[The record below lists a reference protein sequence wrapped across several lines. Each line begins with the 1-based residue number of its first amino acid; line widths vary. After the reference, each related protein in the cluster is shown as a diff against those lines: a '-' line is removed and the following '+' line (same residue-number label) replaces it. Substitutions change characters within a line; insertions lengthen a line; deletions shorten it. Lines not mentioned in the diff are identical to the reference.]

1 MELGGTLLRV
11 FGAAYTDHATDLP
24 PGALVSA
31 GGDGL
36 EIACGGGSTILITEL
51 QAPGKK
57 RMSAGEYLRGHPL
70 KAT

>member
-24 PGALVSA
+24 PGAWSPPA
-31 GGDGL
+31 GTGWRSLRGR
-36 EIACGGGSTILITEL
+36 STILITEL